1 MRLHASLSLLAS
13 MQFGLGGPRDC
24 HVYAVAGPEGT
35 VLVDSGAGTDTVR
48 ILEALAEEAPGLSV
62 RALLLT
68 HYHLDHCG
76 GAADL
81 REATG
86 CEVFGP
92 EPGRS
97 ILERADE
104 TASGLK
110 TARDQGV
117 YPADFRLRACE
128 VTRPVRDGET
138 FSAAGRQFT
147 AIHVRG
153 HCPEAFCYLTR
164 AGEATWLFTG
174 DTVFYGGVL
183 GVINAEGS
191 GMDGYRADLHKL
203 GGLGVDGL
211 FPGHG
216 LFTLRNGQQHIDCAV
231 AQATRGFL
239 GRQIGQGDLLF

>member
-1 MRLHASLSLLAS
+1 MRIHDSLSLLAS
-13 MQFGLGGPRDC
+13 MQFGLGGPRDG
-24 HVYAVAGPEGT
+24 HVYAVAGPEGG
-35 VLVDSGAGTDTVR
+35 VLVDSGAGTDTGR
-48 ILEALAEEAPGLSV
+48 ILQVLAEDLPGLAV

-76 GAADL
+76 GAAEL

-92 EPGRS
+92 EPCRF
-97 ILERADE
+97 ILEQADE
-104 TASGLK
+104 AASGLK
-110 TARDQGV
+110 AARDQGV

-128 VTRPVRDGET
+128 VTRPIRDGET
-138 FSAAGRQFT
+138 FTAAGRQFT

-153 HCPEAFCYLTR
+153 HCREASCYLTR
-164 AGEATWLFTG
+164 MDGAAWLFTG
-174 DTVFYGGVL
+174 DAVFYGGVL

-216 LFTLRNGQQHIDCAV
+216 LFTLRNGQRHIDCAIT
-231 AQATRGFL
+231 QAAGGFL
-239 GRQIGQGDLLF
+239 GRQVGQGDLLF